1 MGINVEN
8 EPGILIQN
16 FIRLLRVIIG
26 YGSPGCE
33 SEGALLQEE
42 ILTGNIPRQEKNST
56 GNFFVLI

>member
-33 SEGALLQEE
+33 SEEE